1 MSYFRDKF
9 RGIFKVKD
17 TPHRIALAF
26 AIGVLMGIS
35 PLIGLH
41 YIGAF
46 LLAWI
51 FRLNKL
57 VAFIGASVNNPWT
70 VVPISSFSVW
80 VGAKLIGLKQVLPDI
95 DWGGI
100 TLTGITKNFTDM
112 NNFIYMIE
120 KLTPLLVAFCV
131 GSLVICIIAAIASYF
146 IIHKLAS
153 RYQEIKDV
161 H

>member
-35 PLIGLH
+35 PLIGIH

-46 LLAWI
+46 FLAWI

-80 VGAKLIGLKQVLPDI
+80 VGAKLIGLKQVLPDV

-100 TLTGITKNFTDM
+100 TLTGIIKNFTDM
-112 NNFIYMIE
+112 NNFKNMIE
-120 KLTPLLVAFCV
+120 ELMPFLIAFFV
-131 GSLVICIIAAIASYF
+131 GSMVICIIAAIASYF

-153 RYQEIKDV
+153 KYQEIKDV